1 MRLWSGLQ
9 SPVCHGDA
17 GCAALIRPTAPVIA
31 GRRGASATM
40 ASPQRPSGRHGTV
53 PDGRSGALAAMG
65 RMRLRL
71 IRPPVIVGRRGAPA
85 ALASPQ
91 RPSARYGTVPDC
103 RSGAPAALGL
113 ASPQRP
119 SARYGTVPDGRS
131 GALAAMGRM
140 RLRFIRPPVIVGRR
154 GASAA
159 LALPQRPSARYGTVP
174 DCRSGALAAMG
185 RMRLWLIRPKGVW
198 SVSAGCGIAYPVC
211 GARLRPGSGCAVL
224 ALRGRT

>member
-17 GCAALIRPTAPVIA
+17 GCAALIRPTATVIA
-31 GRRGASATM
+31 GRRGGSAALCRMRCAYPAYGFRRSWAGT
-40 ASPQRPSGRHGTV
+40 ASPPRYAGC
-53 PDGRSGALAAMG
+53 AA
-65 RMRLRL
+65 L
-71 IRPPVIVGRRGAPA
+71 IRPTAIAGR
-85 ALASPQ
+85 
-91 RPSARYGTVPDC
+91 C
-103 RSGAPAALGL
+103 GAPAALGL